1 MSELSERP
9 MPIIE
14 LRSVWKIYD
23 SGSAR
28 VVALRDVSLDVREGE
43 FVAVV
48 GPSGSGKST
57 LLHIMGGLDRP
68 TKGIVR
74 VAGIEVS
81 SLKSDV
87 ELCKYRNE
95 LVGFVFQM
103 FYLIPRLTALENV
116 ELPLIARGLSPRER
130 RARALEALRLVGLE
144 HRAHHRPAEMSGG
157 EQQRV
162 AIARAIVAEPKLIL
176 ADEPTG
182 NLDSAN
188 AQAVTSL
195 FRKLSRTLGVT
206 IVLATHNLELLSYC
220 DRAIRLVDGM
230 VAGIYTRDEYREL
243 IAISS
248 KYLGKDDEV

>member
-1 MSELSERP
+1 MLL
-9 MPIIE
+9 IE
-14 LRSVWKIYD
+14 LRNVWKIYD
-23 SGSAR
+23 SGSTR
-28 VVALRDVSLDVREGE
+28 VVALREVNLDVKEGE
-43 FVAVV
+43 FIAIV

-57 LLHIMGGLDRP
+57 LLHIIGGLDRP
-68 TKGIVR
+68 SKGVVR

-81 SLKSDV
+81 SLRSDA

-116 ELPLIARGLSPRER
+116 ELPLIARGLDPRER
-130 RARALEALRLVGLE
+130 RARALKALKLVGLE

-162 AIARAIVAEPKLIL
+162 AIARAIVTEPKLIL

-188 AQAVTSL
+188 TRVVMDL
-195 FRKLSRTLGVT
+195 FKKLNRALGVT
-206 IVLATHNLELLSYC
+206 ILLATHNLELLSYC
-220 DRAIRLVDGM
+220 DKAVRLVDGRI
-230 VAGIYTRDEYREL
+230 AGIYEKERYDEL
-243 IAISS
+243 VALSS
-248 KYLGKDDEV
+248 KRLREYDNA